1 MVAIAQPSIRCDTIR
16 HSESARIRHA
26 ALAWAAREF
35 AAKTRKRYCGPVGNG
50 SGKASRAARGRHRG
64 SRFRVVTINVPP
76 ACVPMCIY
84 RLDQLFTPR
93 SAAVVGASPREDS
106 VGLAVLRTLRA
117 GGFFCSLHFVNPYHP
132 GNSGLLTVPAL
143 DVIEPAPHIP

>member
-1 MVAIAQPSIRCDTIR
+1 M
-16 HSESARIRHA
+16 
-26 ALAWAAREF
+26 AWAAREF
-35 AAKTRKRYCGPVGNG
+35 AAKIRKRYCWTVRNG
-50 SGKASRAARGRHRG
+50 SGKASRAARRRHRG

-117 GGFFCSLHFVNPYHP
+117 GGFFGSLHVVNPYHREIA
-132 GNSGLLTVPAL
+132 GLETVPTI
-143 DVIEPAPHIP
+143 DVIEPAPDIR